1 MISCTKCQTIPDI
14 HPSGFIEIFTAVP
27 QLNQSLHQLM
37 GRKKLENP
45 LVIPFQDLESLEE
58 VCERIESNF
67 NRAATEMFYCA
78 TFSKDERE
86 KTQPLSFPQFYSR
99 VQHPNYIEIM
109 KHSLFTSHM
118 QPIITLADQNITGYE
133 FLMRPTSEDFLFYPN
148 ELFEMARQSGLQSF
162 LDSAARIASLK
173 ASAFHLGRGVKRFI
187 NFLPSSIYDPAHCL
201 QTTFQA
207 VNEFEIDPNDLVF
220 EVVETEK
227 ISDIAHLKKIFTSYQ
242 REGMKMALDDVGTG
256 FATREL
262 LLELKPDYAKLDR
275 SLISFCDQ
283 DAEKQDRLVEM
294 VSLSNEEGITLL
306 AEGIERKEEVDL
318 CRDIGISLGQ
328 GYYFG
333 KPSKDP
339 VASLRI

>member
-14 HPSGFIEIFTAVP
+14 HPSGFIEIFTTVP
-27 QLNQSLHQLM
+27 QLNQSLHHLM
-37 GRKKLENP
+37 GRQQLENP
-45 LVIPFQDLESLEE
+45 LVIPFQDLGALEE
-58 VCERIESNF
+58 VCDRINSHF
-67 NRAATEMFYCA
+67 NKAATEMLYCA
-78 TFSKDERE
+78 TFSNNDRE

-173 ASAFHLGRGVKRFI
+173 ASASHLGRGLKRFI
-187 NFLPSSIYDPAHCL
+187 NFLPSSIYDPDHCL
-201 QTTFQA
+201 QTTFHA
-207 VNEFEIDPNDLVF
+207 VNEFQIDPNDLVF

-227 ISDIAHLKKIFTSYQ
+227 INDIDHLKKIFKSYQ

-256 FATREL
+256 YATREMV
-262 LLELKPDYAKLDR
+262 LELKPDYAKLDR

-283 DAEKQDRLVEM
+283 DPDKQVRLSEM
-294 VSLSNEEGITLL
+294 VSLSKDEGITLL
-306 AEGIERKEEVDL
+306 AEGIERKEEVDF
-318 CRDIGISLGQ
+318 CSEIGISLGQ

-333 KPSKDP
+333 KPAKEP
-339 VASLRI
+339 VASLHL